1 MPGMRYKGGGFLR
14 GVPARDLKEDEVRK
28 FGAHYLVRSGLY
40 ELVKPEPKVQEPD
53 SEQETPAETQ
63 KQKRRRKSKGE

>member
-1 MPGMRYKGGGFLR
+1 MKYKGNGFLR

-40 ELVKPEPKVQEPD
+40 ELVKPEPVRQAPD
-53 SEQETPAETQ
+53 STQEAPAEQ
-63 KQKRRRKSKGE
+63 PKRKSRKSKGE